1 MDEPSPSAR
10 LAELPPP
17 PYLYELHPIGWRDPM
32 RWLALGW
39 QDLLRLP
46 WHTLVYGLC
55 FAAMALVVQRV
66 FLHLPQYTMSAI
78 SGSLLIGPF
87 LALGLYDGSR
97 RLQRG
102 EPVSLAKS
110 LLCWRPHTR
119 NLGTLVMILVV
130 LELLWGR
137 ASLVVFAVSF
147 DTGLPSNTG
156 VLEVIFNPENI
167 GFVFVY
173 LIVGG
178 FFAGLIYAS
187 TVVAIPLILD
197 HDLDAITACLRS
209 FHVFLHKTPVMVA
222 WGACIVAL
230 VLLALWPYCMG
241 LLVVGPWLGYASWH
255 AYRGMLTVRA
265 NPDFIAPAPK
275 A

>member
-1 MDEPSPSAR
+1 MNGQASPPTHPEPTGPR
-10 LAELPPP
+10 IDVLP
-17 PYLYELHPIGWRDPM
+17 LNWRDPWQ
-32 RWLALGW
+32 WL
-39 QDLLRLP
+39 
-46 WHTLVYGLC
+46 TLAARDFRQQPVIGFFYGLM
-55 FAAMALVVQRV
+55 FWGMALIVRSV
-66 FLHLPQYTMSAI
+66 FLNNPGFTLSAI
-78 SGSLLIGPF
+78 SGCLLVGPF
-87 LALGLYDGSR
+87 LAMGLYDASKR
-97 RLQRG
+97 MERG
-102 EPVSLAKS
+102 LMPSVEESMT
-110 LLCWRPHTR
+110 CWRPHIR
-119 NLGTLVMILVV
+119 SLGMLVMLIIVM
-130 LELLWGR
+130 ELLWGR

-209 FHVFLHKTPVMVA
+209 FHVFLHETPVMVA

-241 LLVVGPWLGYASWH
+241 LLVIGPWLGYASWH